1 MTTPTTGSAV
11 KTLRPLFTWALLA
24 YVAAYL
30 VFAFLSW
37 IVPSPHETFTSAAY
51 FAGFTDLY
59 PIVLPLL
66 AILIAT
72 QMDSVLPGA
81 KLMAGI
87 ALIEYAV
94 ALFFGV
100 ITFLIGLG
108 YAFTGIDHF
117 SDVIG
122 AMRHLIIGLLELGLL
137 ALAGFAVL
145 RVFTALGGKLP
156 EVSGFGSSSTPRHG
170 TPPPSAE

>member
-11 KTLRPLFTWALLA
+11 KALRPLFTWALLA
-24 YVAAYL
+24 YFAAYL
-30 VFAFLSW
+30 VFEFLRW
-37 IVPSPHETFTSAAY
+37 IVPSPSDTFTSAAY
-51 FAGFTDLY
+51 SAGFADLF
-59 PIVLPLL
+59 PIALPLL

-72 QMDSVLPGA
+72 QMEPVLPGA
-81 KLMAGI
+81 KLIAGI

-108 YAFTGIDHF
+108 YAFGIDNF
-117 SDVIG
+117 SDVIE
-122 AMRHLIIGLLELGLL
+122 AMSYLITGLLRLGLL
-137 ALAGFAVL
+137 ALAGYAVL

-156 EVSGFGSSSTPRHG
+156 EVSGLRSSSTPRHG
-170 TPPPSAE
+170 TPPPPAQ